1 MRRRS
6 LYESHEY
13 VLFVPCLAGSSILFF
28 RKTRHRLC
36 YKVATYLP
44 WKLALPLPR
53 VMLIICLRF
62 NVFTNL
68 EEKVAQLRGIEDT
81 NLTKIPLLNL
91 AISYN
96 QHVVEFAIHRILM
109 N

>member
-1 MRRRS
+1 
-6 LYESHEY
+6 
-13 VLFVPCLAGSSILFF
+13 
-28 RKTRHRLC
+28 
-36 YKVATYLP
+36 
-44 WKLALPLPR
+44 
-53 VMLIICLRF
+53 MLIICLRF

-96 QHVVEFAIHRILM
+96 QHVVEFEIHRILM
-109 N
+109 NYLEKQAKKTNFKFKTLSSEF